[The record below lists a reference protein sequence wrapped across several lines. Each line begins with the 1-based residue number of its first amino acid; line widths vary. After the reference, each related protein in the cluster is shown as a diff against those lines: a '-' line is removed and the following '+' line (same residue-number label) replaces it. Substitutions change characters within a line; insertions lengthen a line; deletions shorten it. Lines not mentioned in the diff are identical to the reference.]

1 MVTQNCFH
9 CGLEIAKEEDP
20 SESELAKQI
29 IFDEKKFCCNGCKTV
44 YEIFSLNDMT
54 CYYDFE
60 KSPGATP
67 LDIIG
72 KYDFLDNEK
81 IVSKL
86 LEFKE
91 DAIAI
96 VSLNIPHIHC
106 SSCIWILENLQ
117 RLQKGISSSQV
128 NFPEKKVRITYN
140 PEEVSLKSIVLLLSS
155 IGYEPYISL
164 ENYEIGKNNV
174 DRSLTYKLGLAFFCF
189 GNIMLLS
196 FPEYFE
202 VKEYWLDQYRGFFRW
217 LIFAI
222 SLPSFLYSASGYY
235 ISAYKSI
242 RAKMLNIDV
251 PIALGIII
259 FFIRSTFDIVMD
271 YGPGFFDSLTG
282 LIFFMLLGKMFQI
295 KTYSFLSFERDFK
308 SYFPI
313 AITRINPNSSEE
325 SVPIYDIQKGDRLL
339 IRNQELIPVDGIL
352 ISEKAEIDYSFV
364 TGEAIPITK
373 NSGDKVFAGGKQIGK
388 IIEMEVLH
396 SVSQS
401 YLTQLWSNDVFQKE
415 VEQKYKSITDTISR
429 YFTPILLLI
438 AFAGFGYWIFIDT
451 NVAFNVFTAV
461 LIVACPCA
469 LALTAPFTMGNV
481 LRIMG
486 KQKFYLKNAL
496 VIEQLAK
503 VDTLVFDKT
512 GTITTNKK
520 SNISYECS
528 PNPSAGRELEAEN
541 VTLIKNVL
549 RASNHPLSRMLYDF
563 LPEAKRFKLDSF
575 EEIAG
580 KGIQAQ
586 IDGKK
591 IQIGSYEF
599 ITQNAHS
606 QVSAHSP
613 LGMGG
618 EGNTSVHIKIDE
630 IYFGKFIFN
639 NQYREGLA
647 TLFDNLSS
655 TYEIKVLSGDN
666 EGERATLESILPKG
680 TELIFNQ
687 KPEQKLEFI
696 KNLQAQGKNVMMVG
710 DGLNDAGALA
720 QSNVGISISENVNV
734 FSPACDAILD
744 ASEFSKL
751 NYFLKLSKRSIT
763 TIKMSFALS
772 LMYNI
777 IGLSFAITGN
787 LRPLVAAIIMPLST
801 VTIISFVTIVSSY
814 FANKK

>member
-1 MVTQNCFH
+1 MDTQNCFH
-9 CGLEIAKEEDP
+9 CGLDIVKTEE
-20 SESELAKQI
+20 I
-29 IFDEKKFCCNGCKTV
+29 IFDEKEFCCNGCKTV

-67 LDIIG
+67 LDING
-72 KYDFLDNEK
+72 KFDFLDNES

-86 LEFKE
+86 LEFQE
-91 DAIAI
+91 DTTAI

-117 RLQKGISSSQV
+117 RLQKGISTSQV
-128 NFPEKKVRITYN
+128 NFPEKKVRISYN
-140 PEEVSLKSIVLLLSS
+140 PEIVSLKTIVYLLSS

-164 ENYEIGKNNV
+164 ENYETGKNNV
-174 DRSLTYKLGLAFFCF
+174 DRSLTYKLGIAFFCF

-202 VKEYWLDQYRGFFRW
+202 VKEFWLDQYRGFFRW
-217 LIFAI
+217 LIFAL
-222 SLPSFLYSASGYY
+222 SLPSFFYSASGYY
-235 ISAYKSI
+235 VSAYKSI
-242 RAKMLNIDV
+242 KSKMLNIDI
-251 PIALGIII
+251 PIALGIVI

-271 YGPGFFDSLTG
+271 YGSGFFDSLTG

-313 AITRINPNSSEE
+313 AITRINLDTSEE
-325 SVPIYDIQKGDRLL
+325 SVPVYDVQKGDRLL

-373 NSGDKVFAGGKQIGK
+373 KSGDKVFAGGKQIGK
-388 IIEMEVLH
+388 VIEMDVLH

-401 YLTQLWSNDVFQKE
+401 YLTQLWSNDVFQKN
-415 VEQKYKSITDTISR
+415 VEQKYKSITDKISH

-438 AFAGFGYWIFIDT
+438 AFSGFGYWIFIDA
-451 NVAFNVFTAV
+451 NIAFNVFTAV

-469 LALTAPFTMGNV
+469 LALTAPFTFGNI
-481 LRIMG
+481 LRILG
-486 KQKFYLKNAL
+486 KRKFYLKNAL

-503 VDTLVFDKT
+503 VDTIVFDKT

-520 SNISYECS
+520 SNISY
-528 PNPSAGRELEAEN
+528 AGKVLSEEN
-541 VTLIKNVL
+541 VLMVKNVL

-563 LPEAKRFKLDSF
+563 LPEMKRLKLDDL
-575 EEIAG
+575 EEITG
-580 KGIQAQ
+580 KGIRA
-586 IDGKK
+586 IIGDKSIK
-591 IQIGSYEF
+591 IGSAEF
-599 ITQNAHS
+599 CSLSIS
-606 QVSAHSP
+606 VSSP
-613 LGMGG
+613 TTPGSIG
-618 EGNTSVHIKIDE
+618 EGNTAVHININED
-630 IYFGKFIFN
+630 YYGKYVFN
-639 NQYREGLA
+639 NQYREGLEE
-647 TLFDNLSS
+647 LFKNLSEN
-655 TYEIKVLSGDN
+655 YQIKVLSGDN
-666 EGERATLESILPKG
+666 EGERTHLSTILPKG

-696 KNLQAQGKNVMMVG
+696 KKLQEQGKNVMMVG

-744 ASEFSKL
+744 ASEFQKL
-751 NYFLKLSKRSIT
+751 NSFLKLSKNAIT

-772 LMYNI
+772 LLYNLV
-777 IGLSFAITGN
+777 GLSFAITGN
-787 LRPLVAAIIMPLST
+787 LLPLVAAIIMPLST
-801 VTIISFVTIVSSY
+801 ITIVSFVTLMSNY
-814 FANKK
+814 YANNK